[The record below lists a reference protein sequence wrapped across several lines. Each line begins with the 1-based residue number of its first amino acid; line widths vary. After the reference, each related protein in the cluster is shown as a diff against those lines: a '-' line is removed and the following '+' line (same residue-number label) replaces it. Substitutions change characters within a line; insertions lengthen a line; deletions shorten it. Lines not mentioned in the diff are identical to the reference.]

1 MASRRATASP
11 TTPEPTTTASSQSL
25 IPENWRQPA
34 DLVKPVAVRLAA
46 PTGKRGNSSESNWGG
61 ANVRAVKAGGGQTAM
76 SEKGPPD
83 KPAPAPTASGE
94 VAAFLKQ
101 VAALPNARPAGGLGR
116 LLFGVDATASRQPTW
131 DTACQIQSEMFRE
144 TASLG
149 GLEVQLVY
157 YRGFHEMKATPWVAD
172 SNRLAAIMGRVQCL
186 GGQTQVGRLLRYAIA
201 ETKRQRI
208 DALVFIGDCLEE
220 GVDDVTHLAGELGLL
235 GVPCFMF
242 HEGADATAM
251 LGFRQI
257 ATLTRGAYCRFDAGS
272 AAQLRQ
278 LLAAVAVY
286 AAGGRKALADFSRRE
301 GGATLLL
308 AQQIKPA

>member
-1 MASRRATASP
+1 MSNERPPIRRGDGGVTADV
-11 TTPEPTTTASSQSL
+11 Q
-25 IPENWRQPA
+25 
-34 DLVKPVAVRLAA
+34 
-46 PTGKRGNSSESNWGG
+46 
-61 ANVRAVKAGGGQTAM
+61 
-76 SEKGPPD
+76 
-83 KPAPAPTASGE
+83 
-94 VAAFLKQ
+94 AFLWQ
-101 VAALPNARPAGGLGR
+101 VAAVPNARPAGRRGR
-116 LLFGVDATASRQPTW
+116 LLFGIDATASRQPTW

-144 TASLG
+144 TAGLG
-149 GLEVQLVY
+149 GLEVQLVF
-157 YRGFHEMKATPWVAD
+157 YRGFHEMKATSWVAD
-172 SNRLAAIMGRVQCL
+172 SNRLAAIMGGVQCR
-186 GGQTQVGRLLRYAIA
+186 GGQTQMARLLRYAIA

-220 GVDDVTHLAGELGLL
+220 AVDIVAHLAGELGLL

-272 AAQLRQ
+272 AAELRQ

-301 GGATLLL
+301 GGAALLL
-308 AQQIKPA
+308 AQQMKST